1 MLESSAS
8 GRRFIGGSEVRL
20 IPDVLD
26 GVSCRFFVL
35 ARPERYHPWTSVVQ
49 RDVYAQRPEHLPVGL
64 YVGIKRTRRL
74 GPPIVANI
82 NSSFYCGPQFSRG
95 SRPDASVSGEPPHQ
109 LVVKSIMGF
118 RQHAANDV
126 ICLRIAV

>member
-8 GRRFIGGSEVRL
+8 ERRFIGGSEVRL
-20 IPDVLD
+20 IPGVP
-26 GVSCRFFVL
+26 GAVSCRFFVL
-35 ARPERYHPWTSVVQ
+35 ARPERYHPWICVVQ
-49 RDVYAQRPEHLPVGL
+49 RDVHAQRPEYLPVGL

-82 NSSFYCGPQFSRG
+82 NSGFYCGPQFSRG

-109 LVVKSIMGF
+109 LVVKSIIGF

-126 ICLRIAV
+126 VCLGVAV